1 MCDTTVAPTIKAVPT
16 LVTRPFLF
24 TLLTRKHRYFLAYVR
39 LDRPA
44 RKRTSYTARD
54 ADYLAGALARHPVTD
69 KIKFGDLWQARRG
82 GRMVDFHEGI
92 ADKWYHDRVV
102 LAGGAAHSMT
112 PALGLGPN
120 TGIQGV
126 AELAN
131 RLRRLLLH
139 SSGST
144 TVGGGGQGAD
154 TASIKDVFKDYQNSH
169 DDAARR
175 AMLISS
181 FYTRAA
187 AHQGGRRNPLDSL
200 YGWVT
205 VDTLGD
211 VALLERQAA
220 WAVRL
225 GITLDFVEEKHF
237 REGRLRW
244 ANRRRRVDSAASA
257 EEQRRGR
264 TVWVH
269 PGVPFRVRAT

>member
-1 MCDTTVAPTIKAVPT
+1 MA
-16 LVTRPFLF
+16 
-24 TLLTRKHRYFLAYVR
+24 
-39 LDRPA
+39 
-44 RKRTSYTARD
+44 
-54 ADYLAGALARHPVTD
+54 
-69 KIKFGDLWQARRG
+69 
-82 GRMVDFHEGI
+82 DFHEGI
-92 ADKWYHDRVV
+92 ADKWYHERVV

-112 PALGLGPN
+112 PALGLGAN

-126 AELAN
+126 AELTN
-131 RLRRLLLH
+131 RLRRLLLLH
-139 SSGST
+139 SSN
-144 TVGGGGQGAD
+144 GGGGQGPD
-154 TASIKDVFKDYQNSH
+154 MASIKAVFKDYQNSH

-181 FYTRAA
+181 FYTRAV
-187 AHQGGRRNPLDSL
+187 AHQGGHRNPLDSL

-244 ANRRRRVDSAASA
+244 ASRRRRVDSAASA